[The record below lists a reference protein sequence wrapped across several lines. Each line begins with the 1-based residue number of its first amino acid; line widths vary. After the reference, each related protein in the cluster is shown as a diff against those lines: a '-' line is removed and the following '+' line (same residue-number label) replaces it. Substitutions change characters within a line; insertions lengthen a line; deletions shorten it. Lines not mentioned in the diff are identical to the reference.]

1 MSEPTRSSTANSRQ
15 WLLPIQGMHCAA
27 CAQRLQK
34 VLQQQP
40 QVLEAQVHFATAQ
53 AQLRIE
59 SGRGLNELLDV
70 ISSAGFEVPVN
81 RVSLA
86 IQGVHCASCV
96 RRIEQGLLQ
105 VAGVVRI
112 SVNPSSGMAELVMLA
127 QTEPGAILQALSA
140 LGFSAQWPD
149 TEPPAATEGEARRWP
164 EWGPVLLAA
173 ALTLPLLLPMV
184 AMLWGGHL
192 AWPPLWQW
200 LLATPVQFG
209 LGARFYRGAWQ
220 ALRNGSGTM
229 DLLVALGTSAAYG
242 LSCWLWLGRLG
253 AADGVVPPLY
263 FEASATVI
271 TLVLLGR
278 WLETRAKRQTMAA
291 LEALQALRPDLA
303 RVWRD
308 GRWLSVPLARL
319 VVGDRVQVLAGERIP
334 VDGRVLQGESLV
346 DESLLTGE
354 SLPVDKQPGA
364 TVIGGTLNG
373 DGVLELLTERLGSQ
387 STLAQIIQL
396 VEQAQL
402 VKPPVQ
408 RLVDRVSAV
417 FVPVVVTVA
426 FLTLLGWGLWGG
438 QWQPAVLHAVAV
450 LVIACPCAL
459 GLATPTAIMVG
470 TGVAARHGI
479 LIRDVVALEQA
490 RAIGR
495 VIFDKTGTLTQGQPA
510 LVSWLAVADAGERI
524 RACFPGA
531 RESTLEPVLWLAAG
545 VGQSSTHPLGQ
556 ALHRAAGSLP
566 LPTIERVVSLPGRG
580 MQGALNG
587 ADGDWELSLGG
598 ERLLAELDVKLPDE
612 LALWQQQARA
622 NAQTVSFLLIR
633 QASESWSL
641 LAGFAFADPI
651 KPESRAAVQQLQQ
664 AGIQVAMLSGDHLDV
679 VSRVAGEL
687 GIQEYQASLL
697 PQEKAAQV
705 RRWQQAGQ
713 VQAMVGDGINDAPA
727 LAAAEVGI
735 AMASGSDVAMQ
746 SASITLMR
754 ADPQL
759 VLDAIR
765 LSQQT
770 YAKIRQNLFWAFIY
784 NVLGIPLAAAG
795 LLNPVV
801 AGAAMAFSS
810 VSVVSNALLLRRWQS
825 ARRPLESQARS
836 QGEVQASIGSKQHE

>member
-1 MSEPTRSSTANSRQ
+1 MSESPRSSAAKSRP

-40 QVLEAQVHFATAQ
+40 QVIEAQVHFATAQ
-53 AQLRIE
+53 AQLRVE
-59 SGRGLNELLDV
+59 PELELNELLDV
-70 ISSAGFEVPVN
+70 IAAAGFEVPVS

-96 RRIEQGLLQ
+96 RRIEQGLLR
-105 VAGVVRI
+105 VAGVVRV
-112 SVNPSSGMAELVMLA
+112 SVNPGNGMAELVMLE
-127 QTEPGAILQALSA
+127 QTEPGAVLQALSA
-140 LGFSAQWPD
+140 LGFSAQWPGAKA
-149 TEPPAATEGEARRWP
+149 PLAAEGSAPSWP
-164 EWGPVLLAA
+164 EWGSSLLAA

-184 AMLWGGHL
+184 AMLWGDHL

-220 ALRNGSGTM
+220 ALRNGSGNM
-229 DLLVALGTSAAYG
+229 DLLVTLGTSAAYG
-242 LSCWLWLGRLG
+242 LSCWLWVTSLG
-253 AADGVVPPLY
+253 APDGLVPPLY

-291 LEALQALRPDLA
+291 LEALQALRPELA
-303 RVWRD
+303 RAWR
-308 GRWLSVPLARL
+308 GGQWLSVPLASL
-319 VVGDRVQVLAGERIP
+319 VVGERVQVLAGERIP

-354 SLPVDKQPGA
+354 SLPVDKQPGDA
-364 TVIGGTLNG
+364 VIGGTLNG
-373 DGVLELLTERLGSQ
+373 DGVLELLAERLGAQ
-387 STLAQIIQL
+387 STLAQIIAL

-417 FVPVVVTVA
+417 FVPVVVVVA
-426 FLTLLGWGLWGG
+426 LLTLLGWGVWSG
-438 QWQPAVLHAVAV
+438 QWQQAVLHAVAV

-490 RAIGR
+490 RAIRR
-495 VIFDKTGTLTQGQPA
+495 VVFDKTGTLTQGQPA
-510 LVSWLAVADAGERI
+510 LVSWLAVTDANARI
-524 RACFPGA
+524 RSWFAEGVEPA
-531 RESTLEPVLWLAAG
+531 IPPAIEPVLWLAAG

-556 ALHRAAGSLP
+556 ALLRAAGSLN
-566 LPTIERVVSLPGRG
+566 LPAIQQLVTLPGRG
-580 MQGALNG
+580 MQGVLNG
-587 ADGDWELSLGG
+587 VGGAWELSLGG
-598 ERLLAELDVKLPDE
+598 DRLLAELGLALPDE
-612 LALWQQQARA
+612 IDAWQQQARA
-622 NAQTVSFLLIR
+622 NAQTLSFLAIR
-633 QASESWSL
+633 QASQPWAL

-651 KPESRAAVQQLQQ
+651 RPESRAAVQQLQQ

-679 VSRVAGEL
+679 VARVAQEL

-810 VSVVSNALLLRRWQS
+810 LSVVSNALLLRRWRPT
-825 ARRPLESQARS
+825 RRQLGPQA
-836 QGEVQASIGSKQHE
+836 